1 MATMREVVQDAFEEI
16 GVKTAE
22 VPLTADELQSGIRRC
37 NDMLT
42 QWSDIG
48 ITPGYNEVLNGD
60 DRLNLDR
67 NAIGAVKYKLAIR
80 LAPSYQKI
88 VTPSLIDAAEDAYN
102 TLLAS
107 VTDLSNVAYPDT
119 LPMGSGNRC
128 AGNDLGERF
137 FPHNKTS
144 NF

>member
-22 VPLTADELQSGIRRC
+22 VPLTDDELQSGIRRC

-42 QWSDIG
+42 EWADIG
-48 ITPGYNEVLNGD
+48 ITPGYNEVFNGD
-60 DRLNLDR
+60 DVIQVDR
-67 NAIGAVKYKLAIR
+67 NAVGAIKYNLATR

-88 VTPSLIDAAEDAYN
+88 IGIGLATNASTTYE

-107 VTDLSNVAYPDT
+107 VTDLSNIAYPDT
-119 LPMGSGNRC
+119 LPLGSGNYCGDNRT
-128 AGNDLGERF
+128 DSTF
-137 FPHNKTS
+137 FPNNKPS